1 MNGIE
6 CLKTELLKRG
16 FTKQQADSKVVLGVL
31 EILSGS
37 NGQYAKMDK
46 IIDEVND
53 LENRKLR
60 LEAETR
66 EYEKKRNAI
75 RDNMENIIR
84 EINDLANRRYNAALE
99 YIERFFKSLDECET
113 PGGRDAL
120 KAAQMFVNTVDVDT
134 KYDNT
139 AFIIGLASILSQG
152 NTAPIDE
159 LRKINKKI
167 PEIKLEANYGTIYGF
182 SRTSKDEYTITAN
195 NPDDWT
201 DLT

>member
-31 EILSGS
+31 EILSES
-37 NGQYAKMDK
+37 NGQYTKMDK
-46 IIDEVND
+46 ILDDVND
-53 LENRKLR
+53 LEIRKSR
-60 LEAETR
+60 LEAEAM

-75 RDNMENIIR
+75 RDNMDSIIK
-84 EINDLANRRYNAALE
+84 EVNDRAGRLYHETLE
-99 YIERFFKSLDECET
+99 YIEKFFSALEQSET

-167 PEIKLEANYGTIYGF
+167 PEIKLKANYGTIYGF
-182 SRTSKDEYTITAN
+182 SRTSKDEYTITDN
-195 NPDDWT
+195 DPDRYI
-201 DLT
+201 

>member
-1 MNGIE
+1 MSGIE
-6 CLKTELLKRG
+6 CLKDELLKRG

-31 EILSGS
+31 EILSES
-37 NGQYAKMDK
+37 NGQYTKMDK
-46 IIDEVND
+46 ILDDVND
-53 LENRKLR
+53 LEIRKSR
-60 LEAETR
+60 LEAEAR

-75 RDNMENIIR
+75 RNNMDNIIK
-84 EINDLANRRYNAALE
+84 EVNDRAGRLYHETLE
-99 YIERFFKSLDECET
+99 YIERFFKALEESET
-113 PGGRDAL
+113 PEGRNAL

-167 PEIKLEANYGTIYGF
+167 PKIELKANYGTIYRF
-182 SRTSKDEYTITAN
+182 SRTSKGEYTITDN
-195 NPDDWT
+195 DPDRYF
-201 DLT
+201 

>member
-6 CLKTELLKRG
+6 CLKAELLKRG

-31 EILSGS
+31 EILSES
-37 NGQYAKMDK
+37 NGQYTKMDK
-46 IIDEVND
+46 ILDDVND
-53 LENRKLR
+53 LEIRKSR
-60 LEAETR
+60 LEAEAM

-75 RDNMENIIR
+75 RDNMDKIIK
-84 EINDLANRRYNAALE
+84 EVNDRAGRLYHETLE
-99 YIERFFKSLDECET
+99 YIEKFFGALKESET
-113 PGGRDAL
+113 PEGRDAL

-134 KYDNT
+134 RYDNT

-167 PEIKLEANYGTIYGF
+167 PEIKLKANYGTIYGL
-182 SRTSKDEYTITAN
+182 SRTSKDEYTITDN
-195 NPDDWT
+195 DPDRYF
-201 DLT
+201 

>member
-6 CLKTELLKRG
+6 CLKAELLRRG

-31 EILSGS
+31 EILSES

-46 IIDEVND
+46 ILDDVND
-53 LENRKLR
+53 LESRKSR
-60 LEAETR
+60 LEVEAR

-75 RDNMENIIR
+75 RDNMDNIIQ
-84 EINDLANRRYNAALE
+84 EVNDRAGRLYHETLE
-99 YIERFFKSLDECET
+99 YIERFFKALEESET
-113 PGGRDAL
+113 PEGRDAL

-139 AFIIGLASILSQG
+139 AFIIGLASILSKG

-167 PEIKLEANYGTIYGF
+167 PEIKLNANYGTIYGF
-182 SRTSKDEYTITAN
+182 SRTSKDEYTITDN
-195 NPDDWT
+195 DPDRFI
-201 DLT
+201 